1 MKLHARKRC
10 IVLVKVVI
18 LLAFFSLV
26 PVAAHAP
33 SSMELEYNTD
43 SQTLKAVIT
52 HNVSDPYTHYVLRIE
67 IWKNGQSIETV
78 KFAYQPTDSTFFY
91 TFDIPAEEG
100 DLLEVTADCNL
111 GGSITGDLKVI
122 SGLGK
127 GKAPSLWPFHA
138 VFMTAG
144 LLFMAAAISTV
155 KKKAPKTWWFK
166 AHKIMGGLAVIIVL
180 IGLMTALYMVSQSG
194 GGHFRVSHA
203 YLGILAL
210 LFSVITPVV
219 GTLSTKWKG
228 HRPHVRSIH
237 IWCGRAAVFLI
248 SIVIVSGLMQAGVL

>member
-1 MKLHARKRC
+1 MKLHTHKRC
-10 IVLVKVVI
+10 ILLVKVII
-18 LLAFFSLV
+18 LLVFFSFA
-26 PVAAHAP
+26 PVLAHAP
-33 SSMELEYNTD
+33 SSMELEYNID

-52 HNVSDPYTHYVLRIE
+52 HNVSDPYTHYVFRIE
-67 IWKNGQSIETV
+67 IWKNGQSIDIV
-78 KFAYQPTDSTFFY
+78 KFEYQPTDSTFFY
-91 TFDIPAEEG
+91 TFDIAAEEG
-100 DLLEVTADCNL
+100 DLLEVTADCNI

-138 VFMTAG
+138 VFMTVG

-155 KKKAPKTWWFK
+155 KIKAPKTWWFK
-166 AHKIMGGLAVIIVL
+166 AHKLIGGLAVIIVL
-180 IGLMTALYMVSQSG
+180 IGLTTALYMVSQSG

-210 LFSVITPVV
+210 LFSVITPGV

-228 HRPHVRSIH
+228 HRPQVRSLH

-248 SIVIVSGLMQAGVL
+248 IIVIVSGLMQAGVL